1 MRFSKK
7 VVAVALCAALVPAAA
22 PARAAVEE
30 QNRQV
35 GVTGERVDEWDPAIN
50 ATIRPDGTG
59 EFTYNNPESA
69 VEVHK
74 FSLSAGVSIDGA
86 KVRTDWNAVPTTTTN
101 DREDTVA
108 YTQTVDGVVITR
120 EFRVKDN
127 RVAMSVSARNDGS
140 DSANVLI
147 DAVSGLTG
155 ANLSATKVGYRSWRV
170 QPEERGYITTVS
182 FNGANGSGTGATA
195 ADALGNA
202 GSNPRYQAGQWY
214 RTLQPG
220 EGFVAKSTIDVDTQP
235 SALDSDGDGLRDSWE
250 ANGMTLADGTTLP
263 IHKWGADEGKRDLF
277 LQLNWMKSEWE
288 TLGCERTKRF
298 DATVEDFTKFAE
310 CARANVKDYTP
321 SPEILNDLED
331 RFASKDVNL
340 HIDAGRSYVS
350 SSMSSLA
357 VQDRKG
363 GKTEDY
369 RAEYLPELD
378 GLDDLQYSLRA
389 QELLEPKRDQLLGER
404 KSAFRVGVIGDRITA
419 GDPSTGIALVNDS
432 IFFVANHAGM
442 TTQEQLRNTILHE
455 FGHTLNLMHYGPH
468 VAGNTAP
475 REDDLDWYNSVMS
488 YAHQFTLPNY
498 AERDSNKDGK
508 HIPADWANLNF
519 AGANVGKGSVSVGV
533 GEEQKRDD
541 NTAPDKAPDVIGEID
556 VDTLVENAA
565 KDNDRKAGFEV
576 EKTLNGDNGVVTRLG
591 DDNILRAKISNLG
604 SVPET
609 YKVSVN
615 YGTGVFQDTYQ
626 LAPAGQAGNTR
637 KVNIQLDRAAFI
649 DTPVVPVSVV
659 VTNSRGDEVF
669 TETYKVSALNY
680 TDEEMEKVRREVL
693 ASDADA
699 YVKDLARKKLQPKT
713 RTGTTAT
720 AAPAAPAQAQGS
732 SASPL
737 AVIFGVLL
745 ALGGIGAAAYGWAL
759 NQGLI

>member
-74 FSLSAGVSIDGA
+74 FSLSSGVSIDGA
-86 KVRTDWNAVPTTTTN
+86 KMTTDWNAAPVTQSAN
-101 DREDTVA
+101 SEDIVA
-108 YTQTVDGVVITR
+108 YTQTVGDVTVIR

-127 RVAMSVSARNDGS
+127 RVEMRVDVQNGGS
-140 DSANVLI
+140 TSTNVHV
-147 DAVSGLTG
+147 DAVSALPGG
-155 ANLSATKVGYRSWRV
+155 ELSADRVGYTTWRV
-170 QPEERGYITTVS
+170 QPAQRGYVTTVS
-182 FNGANGSGTGATA
+182 FGRAAQTGTGATA
-195 ADALGNA
+195 ADALANA
-202 GSNPRYQAGQWY
+202 GGNPRYQAGQWY

-498 AERDSNKDGK
+498 AERESNKDGK

-533 GEEQKRDD
+533 GEEQKSDD

-565 KDNDRKAGFEV
+565 KDNDRKAGFDV
-576 EKTLNGDNGVVTRLG
+576 EKTINGDNGVVTRLG

-659 VTNSRGDEVF
+659 VTNSRGEEVF

-720 AAPAAPAQAQGS
+720 AAPATRAQAQGS

-737 AVIFGVLL
+737 AVILGVLL